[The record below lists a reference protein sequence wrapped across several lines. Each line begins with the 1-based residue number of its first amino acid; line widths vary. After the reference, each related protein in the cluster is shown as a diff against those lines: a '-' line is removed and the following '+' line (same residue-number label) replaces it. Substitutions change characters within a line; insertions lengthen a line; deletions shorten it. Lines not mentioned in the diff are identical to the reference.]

1 MIEISIPGFGD
12 LRLSHLV
19 LDYNGTLA
27 VDGRLLPGVG
37 SALTSLASQLAI
49 HVITGDSF
57 GLAAT
62 ELSGLPL
69 KLVITP
75 NESQA
80 ENKLDFITA
89 LGAESVVAIGNG
101 RNDRKMLEK
110 AAVGIALIQGEGGAM
125 ETLATADI
133 AASNILDA
141 LDLLTRPQR
150 LIATLRS

>member
-1 MIEISIPGFGD
+1 M
-12 LRLSHLV
+12 

-125 ETLATADI
+125 ETLAAADI
-133 AASNILDA
+133 VADNILDA
-141 LDLLTRPQR
+141 LDLLTNPRR
-150 LIATLRS
+150 LVATLRS